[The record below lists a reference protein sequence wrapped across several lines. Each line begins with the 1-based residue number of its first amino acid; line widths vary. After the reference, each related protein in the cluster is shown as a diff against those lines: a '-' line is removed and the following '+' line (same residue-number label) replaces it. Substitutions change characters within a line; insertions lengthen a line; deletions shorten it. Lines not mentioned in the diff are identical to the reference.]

1 MANGHAGTAWQ
12 IADAPPIGRYAAV
25 PWAVTCSC
33 AHRDD
38 LKTPVRAHRDW

>member
-1 MANGHAGTAWQ
+1 MANAQ
-12 IADAPPIGRYAAV
+12 IAEAAIGRYAPYEYHGQSRA
-25 PWAVTCSC
+25 C